1 MQQSEVRDGM
11 QIDWDAPIP
20 MDDGNILRAD
30 VFRPITSGRY
40 PVLLSCGPYAKGMPF
55 AKSRPYAW
63 ERLVR
68 QHPEVMQGSSCNHQ
82 NWEVVD
88 PEKWVP
94 DGFAVV
100 RVDGRGTGR
109 SPGYVDPWSPRET
122 KDLYDCIEWTAVQ
135 PWSTGKVGLNGISYF
150 AMNAWQVAS
159 LQPPHLAAIC
169 AWEGAGDHY
178 RDTCYHGGLL
188 CEFLSNWYPRAII
201 PMQHGVG
208 ERGPRNPIT
217 GEFVAGPET
226 LPPEECARNR
236 NEIVAS
242 ALAHPLDDAYHR
254 ARSPVWERVTVPF
267 LSAAN
272 WGGHGLHPRG
282 NFEGFLRAASA
293 QKWLEAHG
301 DTHWTEFYT
310 DYGVD
315 LQKRFFSHFLKGED
329 NGWDR
334 QPRVQLK
341 VRHPGEK
348 FVLRHENEWPLA
360 RTQWTKFYLDPID
373 RNLRPSVPT
382 KSARL
387 EYEAM
392 GDGLTF
398 LTPPLTEAIEICGP
412 VTAKLHVS
420 SSTTDADLFLVLR
433 VFAPDGKEIVFHGAQ
448 DPRTPIGL
456 GWLRASHR
464 KLDTRLSEPWRPYHT
479 HDERWPLVPGEP
491 VELNVEIWPTCIV
504 VPPNHRIGLSIR
516 GRDYEFDGPP
526 LDVPGAPHPLRG
538 VGPFLH
544 ENPKNR
550 PRDIFA
556 GTNALHF
563 APDRQP
569 YLLLPIIPPR

>member
-68 QHPEVMQGSSCNHQ
+68 QHPEVMHGSSCNHQ

-94 DGFAVV
+94 DGFVVV

-301 DTHWTEFYT
+301 DTHWTEFYS

-360 RTQWTKFYLDPID
+360 RTQWTKFYLDPTD

-448 DPRTPIGL
+448 DPRTPIGF

-538 VGPFLH
+538 VGPFVH

>member
-1 MQQSEVRDGM
+1 
-11 QIDWDAPIP
+11 
-20 MDDGNILRAD
+20 
-30 VFRPITSGRY
+30 
-40 PVLLSCGPYAKGMPF
+40 
-55 AKSRPYAW
+55 
-63 ERLVR
+63 
-68 QHPEVMQGSSCNHQ
+68 
-82 NWEVVD
+82 
-88 PEKWVP
+88 
-94 DGFAVV
+94 
-100 RVDGRGTGR
+100 
-109 SPGYVDPWSPRET
+109 
-122 KDLYDCIEWTAVQ
+122 
-135 PWSTGKVGLNGISYF
+135 
-150 AMNAWQVAS
+150 
-159 LQPPHLAAIC
+159 
-169 AWEGAGDHY
+169 
-178 RDTCYHGGLL
+178 
-188 CEFLSNWYPRAII
+188 
-201 PMQHGVG
+201 
-208 ERGPRNPIT
+208 
-217 GEFVAGPET
+217 
-226 LPPEECARNR
+226 
-236 NEIVAS
+236 
-242 ALAHPLDDAYHR
+242 
-254 ARSPVWERVTVPF
+254 
-267 LSAAN
+267 
-272 WGGHGLHPRG
+272 LHPRG

-360 RTQWTKFYLDPID
+360 RTQWTKFYLDPTD

-392 GDGLTF
+392 GDGLIF